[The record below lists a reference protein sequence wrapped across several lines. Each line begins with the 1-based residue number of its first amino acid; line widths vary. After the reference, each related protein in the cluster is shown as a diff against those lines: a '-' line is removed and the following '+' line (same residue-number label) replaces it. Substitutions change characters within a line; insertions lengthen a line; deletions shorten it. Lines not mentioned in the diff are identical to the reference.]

1 MSAVHPGVKLAIG
14 GAVLAMAATMGVGF
28 TAPPQ
33 EEQLPTVEVWHDP
46 T

>member
-1 MSAVHPGVKLAIG
+1 MSSLHQSAKLGIG
-14 GAVLAMAATMGVGF
+14 GAALALAATMGLGF

-33 EEQLPTVEVWHDP
+33 EEQLPTVKVWHDP

>member
-1 MSAVHPGVKLAIG
+1 MTSIPRSAKLGIG
-14 GAVLAMAATMGVGF
+14 GAVLALAATMGLGF

-33 EEQLPTVEVWHDP
+33 EEQLPTVKVWHDP